1 MNFNLFNLSG
11 YEMPKAVEDKHKD
24 WVAYG
29 EDNDYYRFLIDSYLQ
44 SSTNNAAIRSISDL
58 IYGRGL
64 SIEGVDETS
73 AEVEAIK
80 SIVGHRC
87 LKKIILERKMLGQAA
102 MQVIYSKAGNNRK
115 VVKVKH
121 FPIHT
126 LRPEKMDEDGVINAY
141 YYHPDWL
148 NYKRSDTL
156 KRIPAF
162 GTSKE
167 EIEIFCLKP
176 YVSGYSYFSPV
187 DYSGSLPYCELENE
201 IADYLLNE
209 AKNSFSGTKVINFNN
224 GVPDAQQRE
233 EIARDVRNKLTGARG
248 QKVIV
253 AFNENSESQTTVEDI
268 SLNDAPEHYSYLADE
283 ARNKILVGHRITSPM
298 LLGIKDG
305 GNGFSSNT
313 DEIMVSSQLFNS
325 TVISVYQDEIL
336 EAIEEILEVNGQ
348 VPELVFLTSQPIEI
362 SEEAKEQDE
371 DKKVDDSEGED
382 QKDAEKE
389 QSEEDNKDT
398 NLSANFNPEEQLD
411 WLTYLNKKGEEL
423 NDEEWVLL
431 DATIDEG
438 ETEEENW
445 EKMILDE
452 VNLSMPEL
460 SAPADERALNSTQD
474 TKWLKVR
481 YAYVQGSRKHGNSKQ
496 KKQRRFCAAMEGAN
510 RIYRKEDII
519 QMQADGVNS
528 ELGHNKQPYSIW
540 KHKGGVNCHH
550 KWERRIYM
558 KRTKADGTP
567 WGGSAMNGVKKITV
581 GQAKKMGFDP
591 KRNKFRNDRRVA
603 EAQIDRGDKGHHPS
617 YRK

>member
-348 VPELVFLTSQPIEI
+348 VPELIFLTSQPIEI